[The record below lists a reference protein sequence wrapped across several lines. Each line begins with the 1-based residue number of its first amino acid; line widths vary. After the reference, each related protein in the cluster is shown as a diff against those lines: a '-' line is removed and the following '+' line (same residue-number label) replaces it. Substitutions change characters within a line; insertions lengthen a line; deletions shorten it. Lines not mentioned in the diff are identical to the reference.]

1 MNKHLFTRGYE
12 EKLPEILA
20 LLKALLEKQT
30 GLQYIEIIIWYIL
43 STAENLTVSDLK
55 KMVENNLSDMQG
67 EMIMTLAE
75 KIKQE
80 GITGV
85 KQAK

>member
-12 EKLPEILA
+12 EKLPEILT

-30 GLQYIEIIIWYIL
+30 GLQYIEIIIRYIL
-43 STAENLTVSDLK
+43 GTAENPTVSDLK
-55 KMVENNLSDMQG
+55 NMVENNLSVMQG
-67 EMIMTLAE
+67 EMIMTLTE

-85 KQAK
+85 KPAK